1 MELLD
6 GIGQFVM
13 ALPVYVI
20 NGLLLLV
27 YGIMGSF
34 PALLSIAAA
43 AGFALG
49 PDAIVQRMVG
59 MRPLRDERGS
69 VSVSPRTAQ
78 GMTVLVLL
86 FWLGA
91 QWGMG
96 APVPWLGAAM
106 WLVGLVAVLA
116 VPAQRFNL
124 SWMVKTGLMIY
135 ALAVIGSRLYLNYTT
150 HLTPEQWASMLGS
163 TKTAAQVLASTRANV
178 NTIALW
184 GLWLVVPLGYFSML
198 VQQVF
203 MHPMSITNPF
213 QSAEQMLMQLR
224 DRGGR

>member
-1 MELLD
+1 
-6 GIGQFVM
+6 
-13 ALPVYVI
+13 
-20 NGLLLLV
+20 
-27 YGIMGSF
+27 
-34 PALLSIAAA
+34 
-43 AGFALG
+43 
-49 PDAIVQRMVG
+49 
-59 MRPLRDERGS
+59 
-69 VSVSPRTAQ
+69 
-78 GMTVLVLL
+78 VLVLL